1 MRVEITEVALL
12 DDAPRTLRT
21 LRTLRQHG
29 ILAQLDDFGT
39 GFSALSYLHRFP
51 ISVLKIDR
59 SFIAGIGGEG
69 RPESLA
75 LVRAILALA
84 NTLNIDT
91 IAEGVETE
99 EQRQALIDL
108 GCSYGQGYLLGR
120 PAAQIGG
127 LPPAPLEPNW
137 D

>member
-1 MRVEITEVALL
+1 M
-12 DDAPRTLRT
+12 
-21 LRTLRQHG
+21 
-29 ILAQLDDFGT
+29 
-39 GFSALSYLHRFP
+39 
-51 ISVLKIDR
+51 KIDR

-84 NTLNIDT
+84 STLNIDT

-120 PAAQIGG
+120 PVAQIGG